1 MTRKLHNTLM
11 AAIASS
17 SMLVVG
23 VIISSPLSHA
33 SGPDETA
40 RVFASIDA
48 EQALA
53 NDAIEQVVI
62 APIQPVRKARNRRP
76 SLAMPFFSFAP
87 RG

>member
-17 SMLVVG
+17 SLLVVG
-23 VIISSPLSHA
+23 VIVSSPLSQQTVPLNMV
-33 SGPDETA
+33 S
-40 RVFASIDA
+40 VFASIDA

-53 NDAIEQVVI
+53 SDVIDQATIEPV
-62 APIQPVRKARNRRP
+62 QPARTVRHRRP

-87 RG
+87 RS